1 MILSTAVHGDLRR
14 ASCLTLAL
22 ALTALPLT
30 TALAEESPDAGT
42 ARPKDASTADRA
54 ADEDYR
60 PWRLR
65 EELLLPDWLWFE
77 GEHRTRFEYVGN
89 QFRAGSSGDN
99 HAVSMRTLL
108 RLELRYDMLALG
120 GEFEDSRVYY
130 EDREAPI
137 NTTVVNSLELLQAY
151 LKLDIGRYLGDDV
164 TSWVRAGRLTTDF
177 GSRRLVARN
186 RYRNTINAFTGVEG
200 LFEVDEIK
208 IKALAA
214 TPVQRRPT
222 RFRQLRENEHQLDR
236 EHEDVHFWGYHVSG
250 EILEG
255 QFIEHYIFGLN
266 ESDSHDRPTRNREI
280 YSWGL
285 RYLKKKAVNDWDM
298 DIEGV
303 YQFGNSRATSS
314 RFDRTNLQHRAFFV
328 HAAAGYTFDCPWTP
342 RVVLQYDY
350 ASGDRDPTDKDN
362 ERFDTL
368 FGARRFEFGPTG
380 IYGLIARSNLN
391 SPGLRVEVKPDKS
404 LSAFFGYRAFWLA
417 DKTDA
422 WVAAGIQDP
431 TGNSGRFVGHQLEA
445 RVRWKILPGNLM
457 WEIGGVTL
465 IRGRFART
473 APGANA
479 GEPIQGY
486 SQLVLKF

>member
-1 MILSTAVHGDLRR
+1 MPRRPLRPRRLALGLMLSLLPAAPALAGEPAPLEDPKSESDLRP
-14 ASCLTLAL
+14 A
-22 ALTALPLT
+22 
-30 TALAEESPDAGT
+30 
-42 ARPKDASTADRA
+42 A
-54 ADEDYR
+54 ADAE

-65 EELLLPDWLWFE
+65 EAAGLPDWLWFDADIQ
-77 GEHRTRFEYVGN
+77 TRYEYVGN
-89 QFRAGSSGDN
+89 QFRAGRSGDN
-99 HAVSMRTLL
+99 HAISQRATGRLQLRFSPVTLGIEMQDA
-108 RLELRYDMLALG
+108 RI
-120 GEFEDSRVYY
+120 FH

-137 NTTVVNSLELLQAY
+137 NSGTVNTGEILEAWI
-151 LKLDIGRYLGDDV
+151 KLDFR
-164 TSWVRAGRLTTDF
+164 SWLAEGSEAWLRAGRFTRDY

-186 RYRNTINAFTGVEG
+186 IYRNAINAFTGVEG
-200 LFEVDEIK
+200 RIK
-208 IKALAA
+208 LPSGWALNALA
-214 TPVQRRPT
+214 TSPIQRRPSDPA
-222 RFRQLRENEHQLDR
+222 RLRENKHQLDR
-236 EHEDVHFWGYHVSG
+236 EHETVHFWGLFAETG
-250 EILEG
+250 PQTALD
-255 QFIEHYIFGLN
+255 IESELYIFGLN
-266 ESDSHDRPTRNREI
+266 EQDSGGRPTRDREL
-280 YSWGL
+280 YTPGFRVL
-285 RYLKKKAVNDWDM
+285 RRAKPCRLDFEL
-298 DIEGV
+298 EGAF
-303 YQFGNSRATSS
+303 QLGSS
-314 RFDRTNLQHRAFFV
+314 RRTASPADRTNLQHRAFLV
-328 HAAAGYTFDCPWTP
+328 HAEAGWTFDGPWTP
-342 RVVLQYDY
+342 RVALEYDY
-350 ASGDRDPTDKDN
+350 ASGDKRAGDKDN